1 MEGYFKVHRK
11 ILDSQVFA
19 HQIALKIWIWCL
31 AKVTF
36 KERFVS
42 LKSGKGFI
50 TVKLMPGQFIFGR
63 FKAEEELN
71 IDGSTIYKWMQKF
84 ASDEFDMIKIESNN
98 QYSIITICKWE
109 EYQNG
114 ESDEVTSKEQP
125 SNNQVT
131 AKEQPSNT
139 NNNDNKEKNEKKANK
154 SPDFIDKI
162 LDCFVQE
169 HGSYEIIN
177 KGKERQAITKLLGI
191 YKNKYPNANT
201 EETIEG
207 MRKYFKL
214 CINIPDVW
222 LMNNMS
228 PSLIVSKFN
237 EINKI
242 LKNGT
247 NRKNSG
253 ATEEQIA
260 RIIAENFGSDS
271 GK

>member
-98 QYSIITICKWE
+98 QYSIITISKWE

-114 ESDEVTSKEQP
+114 ESDEVTAKEQP
-125 SNNQVT
+125 SNSQVT

-139 NNNDNKEKNEKKANK
+139 NNNDNNDKKDKNNIIPTFEDFKKYALENDSLVDLK
-154 SPDFIDKI
+154 VLELKYKAW
-162 LDCFVQE
+162 QE
-169 HGSYEIIN
+169 NGWKDG
-177 KGKERQAITKLLGI
+177 KGKKISNWKTKLL
-191 YKNKYPNANT
+191 NT
-201 EETIEG
+201 LP
-207 MRKYFKL
+207 YL
-214 CINIPDVW
+214 N
-222 LMNNMS
+222 
-228 PSLIVSKFN
+228 
-237 EINKI
+237 
-242 LKNGT
+242 KNGY
-247 NRKNSG
+247 NR
-253 ATEEQIA
+253 Q
-260 RIIAENFGSDS
+260 DS
-271 GK
+271 GRHERRVNELWK

>member
-19 HQIALKIWIWCL
+19 HQTALKIWIWCL

-36 KERFVS
+36 KDRFVS
-42 LKSGKGFI
+42 LKSGKGCI
-50 TVKLMPGQFIFGR
+50 TIALKPGQFIFGR

-114 ESDEVTSKEQP
+114 DGDEVTSNEQP

-139 NNNDNKEKNEKKANK
+139 NNNDKKDNKDNNNTWRNNFEIYLKECKEAYRVFMENPENLKTQQRLNPNVNIKLSIEKGFINFWGTEAGWKHKKK
-154 SPDFIDKI
+154 SK
-162 LDCFVQE
+162 
-169 HGSYEIIN
+169 S
-177 KGKERQAITKLLGI
+177 
-191 YKNKYPNANT
+191 
-201 EETIEG
+201 
-207 MRKYFKL
+207 
-214 CINIPDVW
+214 
-222 LMNNMS
+222 
-228 PSLIVSKFN
+228 N
-237 EINKI
+237 EINWKSTI
-242 LKNGT
+242 I
-247 NRKNSG
+247 NSIDLNKVYY
-253 ATEEQIA
+253 TKEEIKYTSNTVPQFSTGGG
-260 RIIAENFGSDS
+260 R
-271 GK
+271 

>member
-11 ILDSQVFA
+11 ILYSQVFA

-42 LKSGKGFI
+42 IKSGKGKI
-50 TVKLMPGQFIFGR
+50 TVKLFPGQFIFGR

-114 ESDEVTSKEQP
+114 DSDEVTTIEQP
-125 SNNQVT
+125 SNSQVT

-139 NNNDNKEKNEKKANK
+139 NKKDNKDNNDKNIEKRKQEFEQLVFECDPLKYNQDMLQKFCNYWTEKNKSCTKMKFEMEKTFEIKNR
-154 SPDFIDKI
+154 
-162 LDCFVQE
+162 LDYWNSRSKTFNNGFNSKNTGRQ
-169 HGSYEIIN
+169 G
-177 KGKERQAITKLLGI
+177 ER
-191 YKNKYPNANT
+191 
-201 EETIEG
+201 
-207 MRKYFKL
+207 
-214 CINIPDVW
+214 
-222 LMNNMS
+222 
-228 PSLIVSKFN
+228 
-237 EINKI
+237 
-242 LKNGT
+242 T
-247 NRKNSG
+247 NDLWK
-253 ATEEQIA
+253 
-260 RIIAENFGSDS
+260 
-271 GK
+271 